1 MLEEIKKQNTPFK
14 IFTILGIIALSIYL
28 LQIAFQFLGNFSDII
43 IIVFLSWLL
52 SFILEPVV
60 NLISGI
66 TKFPRA
72 ISALIIYTFFGI
84 IITAGI
90 FLLIPTFVNEFKSFS
105 QIIPNFIESYPQIFQ
120 TWNKFATSSISNF
133 IVFLPSLANIFVNI
147 FVILILSFYLIVDKE
162 RINREIF
169 KITPEGWHSHIRF
182 MQRVI
187 DSSFASFFRVQMIF
201 AVIAGISAWI
211 ILTIFGVDFAAFAAV
226 LAGIITLIP
235 VLGQFIGILPPVL
248 VVLVTHPNTPFEAV
262 ITAVLMI
269 AIQQVVF
276 NVFGPKL
283 LGKAFN
289 LHPIIVFLS
298 IIIGFKVAGA
308 MGAVFVVPVL
318 GIAVIFIKEMAT
330 YFINPSVFSDKK

>member
-1 MLEEIKKQNTPFK
+1 MIEEIKKQNTPFK

-43 IIVFLSWLL
+43 IIIFLSWLL

-60 NLISGI
+60 NFISTL
-66 TKFPRA
+66 TKLPKA
-72 ISALIIYTFFGI
+72 LSALVIYTTFGI
-84 IITAGI
+84 LITAGI
-90 FLLIPTFVNEFKSFS
+90 FLLIPTVVTEFQSFS
-105 QIIPNFIESYPQIFQ
+105 KMIPSFIDSYPQAIQ
-120 TWNKFATSSISNF
+120 TWNKVATNSVDSF
-133 IVFLPSLANIFVNI
+133 ILFLPSLANIFVDI
-147 FVILILSFYLIVDKE
+147 FVILILSFYFIVDKE

-169 KITPEGWHSHIRF
+169 KVTPEGWHSHIRF

-187 DSSFASFFRVQMIF
+187 DSSFSSFFRVQMIF
-201 AVIAGISAWI
+201 AVIAGISAWV
-211 ILTIFGVDFAAFAAV
+211 ILTVFGVDFAAFAAV
-226 LAGIITLIP
+226 LAGILTLIP
-235 VLGQFIGILPPVL
+235 VLGQFIGIIPPVF
-248 VVLVTHPNTPFEAV
+248 VVLVTHPNTPFEAI
-262 ITAVLMI
+262 ITAVIMI
-269 AIQQVVF
+269 AVQQVVF

-318 GIAVIFIKEMAT
+318 GIAVILIKEIAT
-330 YFINPSVFSDKK
+330 YFINPSLFSDKK